1 MAFLASVESNMGNIV
16 RMTKLTQLCIIHK
29 QNKINEVINFHTAG
43 KHISDDDYRQIYMS
57 P

>member
-1 MAFLASVESNMGNIV
+1 MGNIV